1 MQTIRSTLFHKI
13 APSGPGTT
21 GPRPALILLHG
32 RGANEDDLLGLTPY
46 LDPRF
51 LVIAVRAPLDFGYG
65 GYTWYDMQTIGSPH
79 REQFTESYGKLVQ
92 FLDDVRTGYPV
103 DAARL
108 ALLGFSM
115 GAVMAYACLLTRP
128 DLVHSIVAHSGYI
141 PEGTGLDLRYTLDG
155 KGVFVAHGTAD
166 PVIGIE
172 FARRARELLTPAGA
186 DLTYR
191 EYPIP
196 HSMSEESV
204 ADLSAWL
211 RDRIFGAE
219 A

>member
-1 MQTIRSTLFHKI
+1 MQTIRSTLFHKV
-13 APSGPGTT
+13 APSGPGSPD
-21 GPRPALILLHG
+21 PRPALILLHG

-51 LVIAVRAPLDFGYG
+51 LVIAVRAPLDMGFG
-65 GYTWYDMQTIGSPH
+65 GYTWYDLQTIGSPD
-79 REQFTESYGKLVQ
+79 REQFLESYGKLVQ
-92 FLDDVRTGYPV
+92 FLDEVRTGYRV
-103 DAARL
+103 DPART

-115 GAVMAYACLLTRP
+115 GAVMAYACILTRP

-141 PEGTGLDLRYTLDG
+141 PENAGLDLRSDLAG

-172 FARRARELLTPAGA
+172 YARRARERLTPSGA
-186 DLTYR
+186 DLVYR

-204 ADLSAWL
+204 TDFSAWL
-211 RDRIFGAE
+211 ARRIFGPE